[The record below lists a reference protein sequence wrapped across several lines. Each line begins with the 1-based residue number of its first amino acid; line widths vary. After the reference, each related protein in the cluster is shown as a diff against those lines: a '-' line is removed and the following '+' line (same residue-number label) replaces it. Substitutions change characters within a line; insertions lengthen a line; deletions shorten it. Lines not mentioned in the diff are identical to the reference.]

1 VLGCAYGNGMDGNL
15 DNASAAILDDLRPLI
30 IRRIRAWLRLTGY
43 SPATQAELVFDSCL
57 STLWIGLHESN
68 AGGIAFNW
76 EKALRHA
83 LYLEF
88 ERGQSHRVGL
98 DKIPE
103 VDTADICSDL
113 GTTLPIEWL
122 DWVSEME
129 AVNGHPA
136 RVATARG
143 WSRRQMRV
151 HLSGLLRALAGP
163 EYLDDL
169 RRRVARLLLRI
180 ADGNESE
187 NSSIKEQRRVFKLLG
202 WLELPHDLSKARELI
217 KTLVDTKSPGGPENQ
232 VVSSANMEPRAKA

>member
-1 VLGCAYGNGMDGNL
+1 MDGNL
-15 DNASAAILDDLRPLI
+15 DNASASILDDLRPLI

-43 SPATQAELVFDSCL
+43 APASQAELVFDSCL
-57 STLWIGLHESN
+57 STLWIRLHEAN
-68 AGGIAFNW
+68 TGGLAFNW
-76 EKALRHA
+76 QKSLRHA

-88 ERGQSHRVGL
+88 ERGQSHRVGF

-113 GTTLPIEWL
+113 STSLPLQWL

-129 AVNGHPA
+129 AENGHPA

-151 HLSGLLRALAGP
+151 HLSGLLRALGGP
-163 EYLDDL
+163 EYFDDL

-180 ADGNESE
+180 ADGNEID

-202 WLELPHDLSKARELI
+202 WLELPHDLSEARELI
-217 KTLVDTKSPGGPENQ
+217 RTLVDTKSPSDPGNRI
-232 VVSSANMEPRAKA
+232 VSSANREPRAKA